1 MRIIIFGGHGKVA
14 LLASPLLTAAG
25 HEVTSVIRDP
35 DQSVDIVA
43 TGASPLVANLAELQ
57 VDDMAEII
65 SGHDAVVWS
74 AGAGGGDPTRTE
86 AIDRDA
92 AIRSMDA
99 AALAGVDRY
108 VMVSYFGA
116 GANHGVDPANSF
128 YPYAE
133 AKAAADAHLE
143 TSGLAWT
150 ILGPS
155 GLTDDPA
162 TGAIEVG
169 DGISGSQVPRADV
182 AHVAAEVLERPA
194 TAGSTIAFNTGPTPI
209 SEAVSTFER

>member
-25 HEVTSVIRDP
+25 HEVTAVIRDP
-35 DQSVDIVA
+35 DQSADIVA
-43 TGASPLVANLAELQ
+43 TGASPLIADLAELQ

-74 AGAGGGDPTRTE
+74 AGAGGGNPARTA

-99 AALAGVDRY
+99 AGLAGVNRY

-116 GANHGVDPANSF
+116 GPNHGVDPENSF
-128 YPYAE
+128 YAYAE

-143 TSGLAWT
+143 TSELAWT

-155 GLTDDPA
+155 GLTDDPPLG
-162 TGAIEVG
+162 TIEVG
-169 DGISGSQVPRADV
+169 DDISGSQVPRADV
-182 AHVAAEVLERPA
+182 ARVMVEVLERPT
-194 TAGSTIAFNTGPTPI
+194 TASSTIAFNTGSTPI
-209 SEAVSTFER
+209 SEAVAAFER